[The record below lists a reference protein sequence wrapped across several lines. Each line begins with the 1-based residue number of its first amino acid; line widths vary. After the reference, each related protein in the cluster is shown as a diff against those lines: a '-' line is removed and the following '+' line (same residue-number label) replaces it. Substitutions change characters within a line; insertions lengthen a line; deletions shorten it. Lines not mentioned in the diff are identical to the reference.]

1 MTSRDVVIKMQQHIN
16 VYITTNKCNC
26 IIFSLITGI
35 AMEEHYDYVYN
46 VKYEITQSVLLWKG
60 LCTIYFE
67 CYQFCPIDW
76 LYWICTCTCV

>member
-46 VKYEITQSVLLWKG
+46 VKYEITQSVLL
-60 LCTIYFE
+60 
-67 CYQFCPIDW
+67 
-76 LYWICTCTCV
+76 